1 MFDGFEAF
9 DIGTAGASVHGR
21 VGGEGPPVLLLHGI
35 PETHRMWHRVAP
47 RLADHHTVVVT
58 DLRGYGDSGKPPSTA
73 DHEPYSMRAIGAD
86 QLEVMRRL
94 GYDTFSVVGHDRG
107 ARCAYRLALDHPE
120 AVTRLGVIDVVP
132 VGDAYDRADKDFS
145 LAYWQWSFL
154 AAPEPVP
161 EQFIGAAPA
170 TLVDFM
176 LDTWAEVKDAFPA
189 EVRAEYVAKF
199 SDPETV
205 HAICEEFRA
214 AATLDYEQDEADR
227 GHRRIECP
235 VLFLWSEH
243 GAVAKLYDDPLAMW
257 RAWAGDVRGGP
268 VPVGHFIPEEAP
280 EETTR
285 QLVDFL
291 R

>member
-9 DIGTAGASVHGR
+9 DIATAGASVHGR
-21 VGGEGPPVLLLHGI
+21 TGGDGPPVLLLHGI
-35 PETHRMWHRVAP
+35 PETHLMWHRVAP
-47 RLADHHTVVVT
+47 RLAEHHTVVVT

-86 QLEVMRRL
+86 QLEVMRQL

-120 AVTRLGVIDVVP
+120 AVTRLGVMDVVP

-145 LAYWQWSFL
+145 LTYWQWSFL
-154 AAPEPVP
+154 AAPAPVP

-170 TLVDFM
+170 TMVDFM
-176 LDTWAEVKDAFPA
+176 LNTWAEVKDAFPA
-189 EVRAEYVAKF
+189 ELRAEYTEKF
-199 SDPETV
+199 RDPDTV

-235 VLFLWSEH
+235 VLFLWSED
-243 GAVAKLYDDPLAMW
+243 GAVATLYDDPLAMW
-257 RAWAGDVRGGP
+257 RAWADDVRGGP